1 MSSVTITKQ
10 VAELRTLFNKVA
22 SVGFIKT
29 VDLIPSAITTID
41 YMLPILQ
48 DSVTFN
54 TGEPSVETVDLT
66 TGEKWTTMTT
76 AGDPDITMNC
86 ASFHDEICEL
96 FLNKVASSTGKI
108 EGLDGADYEGNGYNL
123 EAKKVVGGLIMRS
136 EDKEMVIFMPHVEI
150 YSSLAVEESVPGYF
164 NMQITPLASAGNG
177 VSKLGA
183 GVAIYFLNKTA

>member
-1 MSSVTITKQ
+1 MSAVTISKQ

-22 SVGFIKT
+22 SVGFVKN
-29 VDLIPSAITTID
+29 VDLIPDAITTID

-76 AGDPDITMNC
+76 AGEPDITMNC
-86 ASFHDEICEL
+86 ATFHEEICEL
-96 FLNKVASSTGKI
+96 FLNKVANSDAQI
-108 EGLDGADYEGNGYNL
+108 QGLESIDYEGVGYNL
-123 EAKKVVGGLIMRS
+123 EAKKVVGGLLMRS
-136 EDKEMVIFMPHVEI
+136 EDKEMVIYMPHVEI

-164 NMQITPLASAGNG
+164 NMQITPLASAGSG
-177 VSKLGA
+177 EQKLGA
-183 GVAIYFLNKTA
+183 GVAIYFLKKA

>member
-1 MSSVTITKQ
+1 MSAVTISKQ

-22 SVGFIKT
+22 SVGFVKN
-29 VDLIPSAITTID
+29 VDLIPDAITTID

-76 AGDPDITMNC
+76 AGEPDITMNC
-86 ASFHDEICEL
+86 ATFNEEICEL
-96 FLNKVASSTGKI
+96 FLNKVAGSNAQI
-108 EGLDGADYEGNGYNL
+108 LGLDSIDYEGVGYNL
-123 EAKKVVGGLIMRS
+123 EAKKVVGGLLMRS
-136 EDKEMVIFMPHVEI
+136 EDKEMVIYMPHVEI

-164 NMQITPLASAGNG
+164 NMQITPLASAGSSEQG
-177 VSKLGA
+177 LGK
-183 GVAIYFLNKTA
+183 GVAIYFLKKKA

>member
-1 MSSVTITKQ
+1 MSSVTISKQ

-22 SVGFIKT
+22 SVGFVKN
-29 VDLIPSAITTID
+29 VDLLPNAITTID

-76 AGDPDITMNC
+76 AGEPDITMNC
-86 ASFHDEICEL
+86 ASFNDEICEL
-96 FLNKVASSTGKI
+96 FLNKVAGSNAQI
-108 EGLDGADYEGNGYNL
+108 QGLDSINYAGIGYNL
-123 EAKKVVGGLIMRS
+123 EAKKVVGGLLMRS
-136 EDKEMVIFMPHVEI
+136 EDKEMVIYMPHVEI

-164 NMQITPLASAGNG
+164 NMQITPLASAGSG
-177 VSKLGA
+177 EQKLGA
-183 GVAIYFLNKTA
+183 GVAIYFLKKSA